1 MPDSTRGSSNDSTTL
16 DQRCERLESR
26 YAHLERV
33 VETLNE
39 VVIEQGKRIALL
51 ERQVALLTHQWQAV
65 AETGPEPRSLEDD
78 KPPHY

>member
-1 MPDSTRGSSNDSTTL
+1 MPNSASGPSADLSTF

-39 VVIEQGKRIALL
+39 VVIEQGKRLTLL
-51 ERQVALLTHQWQAV
+51 ERQVAMLTHQWQAV
-65 AETGPEPRSLEDD
+65 SESGPEPRSLEDD